1 MGGVPQIHHYL
12 TDSNVDWAQQLNQVR
27 HWQQRHP
34 TEECWFTYFAGA
46 FLPPESY
53 GVTCHALPNGAQ
65 IFFRMPPN
73 KDTPPPIIHGAVL
86 VSASEAAGSIYVS
99 SKVNPYARFQST
111 TPDEIIDGGVLIFRG
126 DIPMQEAASASRV
139 LEVWNLL
146 SQHQPAL
153 ARAEEAAQIAPDYIY
168 GQWALGDAAAAAGN
182 KDEARTAYQKA
193 LAQAAQVEPERR
205 SALTAPI
212 QAALSKL

>member
-1 MGGVPQIHHYL
+1 
-12 TDSNVDWAQQLNQVR
+12 
-27 HWQQRHP
+27 
-34 TEECWFTYFAGA
+34 
-46 FLPPESY
+46 
-53 GVTCHALPNGAQ
+53 
-65 IFFRMPPN
+65 
-73 KDTPPPIIHGAVL
+73 
-86 VSASEAAGSIYVS
+86 
-99 SKVNPYARFQST
+99 
-111 TPDEIIDGGVLIFRG
+111 
-126 DIPMQEAASASRV
+126 MQEAASASRV
-139 LEVWNLL
+139 LQVWNLL